1 MKGVKVAKQRNSEI
15 QIPSKNDVRR
25 VINAAEGKW
34 KVIIILLAT
43 TGLRAGELRA
53 LQWKNLDLSQGVL
66 RVMQAVKKKEGI
78 GPPKTSNGYRS
89 LPIPYKLG
97 NLLGD

>member
-15 QIPSKNDVRR
+15 QIPSKNDVIR
-25 VINAAEGKW
+25 VITAAEGKW

-43 TGLRAGELRA
+43 TTLRAGQLRA

-66 RVMQAVKKKEGI
+66 RVTQAVKKK
-78 GPPKTSNGYRS
+78 
-89 LPIPYKLG
+89 
-97 NLLGD
+97 

>member
-1 MKGVKVAKQRNSEI
+1 MKGVKVARQRNSEI

-43 TGLRAGELRA
+43 TGLRAGGLRA
-53 LQWKNLDLSQGVL
+53 LQLKNLNLSQGVL
-66 RVMQAVKKKEGI
+66 RVTEAVKKERRYR
-78 GPPKTSNGYRS
+78 PPK
-89 LPIPYKLG
+89 
-97 NLLGD
+97 DV